1 MNILA
6 EVHKKIL
13 KELTENKVEFILIGG
28 YAVVYHGYVRT
39 TGDLDIWIK
48 PDNNNKLKLI
58 ATLKQHG
65 IINEDLEKI
74 KALNFTTVIAF
85 HVGVEPTKIDFI
97 SKISNIDFDSA
108 SKNAAYFPMQNFQI
122 PILNLND
129 LILSKIST
137 NRPKDKADIDELQK
151 IHRMKNKT
159 NSTSFWKKLFNK

>member
-6 EVHKKIL
+6 DLHKKIL
-13 KELTENKVEFILIGG
+13 KELTESKVDFILIGG

-48 PDNNNKLKLI
+48 PDNDNKLKLI
-58 ATLKQHG
+58 ETLKQHG
-65 IINEDLEKI
+65 IIAEDLEKI
-74 KALNFTTVIAF
+74 KALNFTEVIAF
-85 HVGVEPTKIDFI
+85 HIGVEPTKIDFI
-97 SKISNIDFDSA
+97 TKISNIDFA
-108 SKNAAYFPMQNFQI
+108 TALNNAAYFPMENFQI

-151 IHRMKNKT
+151 IHRLKRTTKP
-159 NSTSFWKKLFNK
+159 TSFWKRLFG